1 MLQIQSE
8 ADLPRLGNGGCLQFY
23 CIVVGF
29 LMLAVVAY
37 SDLGR
42 EGHVPISFGKNVFR
56 RCVFVRLCIST

>member
-1 MLQIQSE
+1 MVRISSFIVL
-8 ADLPRLGNGGCLQFY
+8 LLGSH
-23 CIVVGF
+23 V
-29 LMLAVVAY
+29 MLAVVAY